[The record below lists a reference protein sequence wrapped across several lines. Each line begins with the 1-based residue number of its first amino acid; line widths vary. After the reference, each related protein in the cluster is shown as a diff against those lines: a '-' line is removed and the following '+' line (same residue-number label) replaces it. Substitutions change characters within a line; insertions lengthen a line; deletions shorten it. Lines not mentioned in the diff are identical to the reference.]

1 MLTLVAVTAV
11 LLSACLRVR
20 QDLTLNPDDTI
31 DGSITVAVSQQL
43 IELSGSTADEVI
55 GQLTEEESP
64 IPEGIDAET
73 EPYEQDGYVGT
84 TSTFSGAPL
93 DALNEQGDLTIE
105 RQGDVFIVDG
115 SLDLSSG
122 SDQIDPDDPTVQN
135 LMEQFEVELSITFP
149 GEVTEH
155 DGTLDGTTVIW
166 TPAIGQT
173 TSIHAEGSALGG
185 GSSMTWLLIVAGV
198 LLVAGVVVFI
208 VAKGRGGAPAPEEA
222 APGSAAAAPPLVPA
236 VPEMPPTP
244 PAEPDD
250 TAGSADPPSPD

>member
-1 MLTLVAVTAV
+1 MLIATTVV
-11 LLSACLRVR
+11 LLSACLRVQ

-43 IELSGSTADEVI
+43 IELSGSTADAVI

-73 EPYEQDGYVGT
+73 EPYEQDGFVGT
-84 TSTFSGAPL
+84 TSTFTGAPL
-93 DALNEQGDLTIE
+93 DAFNEQGDITIE

-122 SDQIDPDDPTVQN
+122 SEQIDPDDPTVQN
-135 LMEQFEVELSITFP
+135 LIEQFEVELSITFP

-155 DGTLDGTTVIW
+155 DGTLDGTTVTW

-173 TSIHAEGSALGG
+173 TSIHAEGSAVGG
-185 GSSMTWLLIVAGV
+185 GSSMTWLLIAAGV
-198 LLVAGVVVFI
+198 LLVAGVVVFV
-208 VAKGRGGAPAPEEA
+208 VAKGRGGAPAPEGA
-222 APGSAAAAPPLVPA
+222 GPGSAAVAPPQALA
-236 VPEMPPTP
+236 VPEMPATP
-244 PAEPDD
+244 PDEPDD
-250 TAGSADPPSPD
+250 TAGSVDPGSPN